1 MTGKTHAQRVDLT
14 TTAAQRDKQNPSKWC
29 PRCQEHE
36 LAPPPQHALSNQ
48 KHEDYCRNRILGR
61 MNQRQSYAKAS
72 GCSATTTAS
81 QASTKLERRVEIIN
95 RMRWLS
101 TQTLEQDKR
110 GKDLIESKVNEI
122 AENCMGKI
130 PVRDQFG
137 KIIGEK
143 IVDAKNAIAAY
154 TLLGKDLG
162 MWKEQVEIT
171 HPDGELH
178 GKTDEETMAM
188 IESSL
193 TELGR
198 PLFMQMAEKLFG
210 LKLEDGGKTAGGSE
224 DTPPVPVP
232 TVH

>member
-1 MTGKTHAQRVDLT
+1 MTTSQK
-14 TTAAQRDKQNPSKWC
+14 QRDKQNPNKWC

-61 MNQRQSYAKAS
+61 MNQRNAYAKAV
-72 GCSATTTAS
+72 GGTVVTTTAS
-81 QASTKLERRVEIIN
+81 QQSTKLERRVEIIN

-122 AENCMGKI
+122 AENCMGKV

-178 GKTDEETMAM
+178 GKTDEETMSM
-188 IESSL
+188 IEASL
-193 TELGR
+193 SELGR
-198 PLFMQMAEKLFG
+198 SLFMQMAEKLFG

-224 DTPPVPVP
+224 DPPPVPVP